1 MKIESSYIYLQ
12 DVRFHAPHGV
22 TPIEK
27 KVGSDFTVSVRVGVD
42 VSSAVDHDIVDV
54 TLDYAGLFK
63 VIKREM
69 MIPSSLIE
77 HVAARIGEAIFDTF
91 PQVNTLD
98 ISLMKL
104 NPPMGADCEGAGV
117 ELHLINDKTQ
127 K

>member
-1 MKIESSYIYLQ
+1 MKIERSYIYLR

-27 KVGSDFTVSVRVGVD
+27 EVGSDFTVSVRVAVD
-42 VSSAVDHDIVDV
+42 VSAAVEHDNVDV
-54 TLDYAGLFK
+54 TLNYASLYE

-69 MIPSSLIE
+69 MIPSNLIE
-77 HVAARIGEAIFDTF
+77 HVAARIGKAIFETF
-91 PQVNTLD
+91 PQVEALD
-98 ISLMKL
+98 ISLMKI

-127 K
+127 